1 MDTRHNDQQQCRRFC
16 CGVTDC
22 WTRWLFLCYRNQIL
36 SSHCPEKK
44 RRRLPGADCYS
55 CEASSWSHGC
65 RKFRR
70 NGCAGWYLLFNSN
83 LPKSHFNRLNLQGKT
98 VAVLTG
104 GTWAVLADPSA
115 GTVNTAGGL
124 GLFEAPYMLDAQC
137 SDQGRE
143 GRLIR
148 MLQNYRNT
156 PTIGTTRGLCIDGD
170 HALVVTDLCT
180 QPTGTVISYKSVI

>member
-1 MDTRHNDQQQCRRFC
+1 MQ
-16 CGVTDC
+16 
-22 WTRWLFLCYRNQIL
+22 
-36 SSHCPEKK
+36 
-44 RRRLPGADCYS
+44 
-55 CEASSWSHGC
+55 
-65 RKFRR
+65 
-70 NGCAGWYLLFNSN
+70 SN
-83 LPKSHFNRLNLQGKT
+83 LPRSHVNRLNLQGKT

-115 GTVNTAGGL
+115 GTVNIAGGL

-170 HALVVTDLCT
+170 HALVVTDLST
-180 QPTGTVISYKSVI
+180 QPTGTVSLRNPSKHKRYR